1 MGSTRSQGLHCAG
14 RGWHPEM
21 GNKELK
27 LPCKGQ
33 EWDEALPK
41 REGLPSSRSS
51 LPKAGL
57 RPWTLA
63 AQTQF
68 LPGKDLAPQ

>member
-1 MGSTRSQGLHCAG
+1 
-14 RGWHPEM
+14 M

-33 EWDEALPK
+33 EWGQALPMRK
-41 REGLPSSRSS
+41 DEEV
-51 LPKAGL
+51 GL

-63 AQTQF
+63 A
-68 LPGKDLAPQ
+68 

>member
-41 REGLPSSRSS
+41 REDEE
-51 LPKAGL
+51 AGL

>member
-1 MGSTRSQGLHCAG
+1 MGKVEGLDHDGEDGMVGGWQWEHKSQGLHCAG

-33 EWDEALPK
+33 EWGKALLMRDDEV
-41 REGLPSSRSS
+41 
-51 LPKAGL
+51 AGL

-63 AQTQF
+63 A
-68 LPGKDLAPQ
+68 

>member
-1 MGSTRSQGLHCAG
+1 MGSTRSQGLHCVG

-33 EWDEALPK
+33 EWGQALPMRK
-41 REGLPSSRSS
+41 DEEV
-51 LPKAGL
+51 GL

-63 AQTQF
+63 A
-68 LPGKDLAPQ
+68 

>member
-1 MGSTRSQGLHCAG
+1 MGKVEGLDHDGEDGMVGGWQWEYKSQELHCAG

-33 EWDEALPK
+33 EWGQALLM
-41 REGLPSSRSS
+41 REEEV
-51 LPKAGL
+51 AGL

-63 AQTQF
+63 A
-68 LPGKDLAPQ
+68 